1 MFALTMISFDHDLS
15 KKSVKSELWLEI
27 HTIFFRIFQERFRE
41 EEAKLEEI
49 SQFAI
54 YFENMKTLS
63 VEQKNRITGGK
74 GIIPSFIDRQ
84 QEGEVPSKDH
94 SEISKE
100 LGRVL
105 QEENLNFQIID
116 EFQGLE
122 SRSFPMDI
130 ALMDSNKNIKG
141 FVEVNGPHH
150 YIRTKEE
157 KRILRRDDELKKK
170 LYQFHYPGVP
180 LLAIDLRGEKKSVF
194 MKELKNWVKRL

>member
-1 MFALTMISFDHDLS
+1 MFALTMISFDQDLS

-41 EEAKLEEI
+41 EEAKLEDI

-54 YFENMKTLS
+54 YFENLKTLS
-63 VEQKNRITGGK
+63 ANQKNRITGGNVVL
-74 GIIPSFIDRQ
+74 PSFIDRR
-84 QEGEVPSKDH
+84 EVALPSKVH

-100 LGRVL
+100 LDRVL

-122 SRSFPMDI
+122 SRSFPIDI

-150 YIRTKEE
+150 YIRTKEG
-157 KRILRRDDELKKK
+157 KRIPKREDELKKK

-194 MKELKNWVKRL
+194 MKELKKWAKIL

>member
-1 MFALTMISFDHDLS
+1 MFALTMISFDCDFS
-15 KKSVKSELWLEI
+15 KRSVKSEVLLEM
-27 HTIFFRIFQERFRE
+27 HALLFRIFQERFRD
-41 EEAKLEEI
+41 EEAKLENI

-54 YFENMKTLS
+54 YFENLKTLS

-74 GIIPSFIDRQ
+74 GIIPSFIDRRAAHL
-84 QEGEVPSKDH
+84 PSKDH

-157 KRILRRDDELKKK
+157 KIILRREDELKKK

-180 LLAIDLRGEKKSVF
+180 LLAIDLVGEKKSVF
-194 MKELKNWVKRL
+194 MKELKEWVKRL

>member
-15 KKSVKSELWLEI
+15 KKSVKSELLLEM
-27 HTIFFRIFQERFRE
+27 HAMLFRIFQERFRD
-41 EEAKLEEI
+41 EEAKLKDI
-49 SQFAI
+49 SQLAI
-54 YFENMKTLS
+54 YFENLKTLS
-63 VEQKNRITGGK
+63 AEQKNRITGGK

-84 QEGEVPSKDH
+84 ELGIPSKGH

-100 LGRVL
+100 LVRVL

-116 EFQGLE
+116 EFEGLE

-130 ALMDSNKNIKG
+130 ALMDNNKNIKG

-150 YIRTKEE
+150 YIRTKEGR
-157 KRILRRDDELKKK
+157 RIHKRDDELKKK

-180 LLAIDLRGEKKSVF
+180 LFAIDLRGEKKSVF

>member
-1 MFALTMISFDHDLS
+1 MFALTVISFDQDLS
-15 KKSVKSELWLEI
+15 KKTVKSELLLAL
-27 HTIFFRIFQERFRE
+27 HALLFRIFQERFRYK
-41 EEAKLEEI
+41 EASLEAI

-54 YFENMKTLS
+54 YFENLKTLP
-63 VEQKNRITGGK
+63 EQQKNRITGGNVV
-74 GIIPSFIDRQ
+74 IPSFIDQ
-84 QEGEVPSKDH
+84 QELGLPSKDH

-100 LGRVL
+100 LGKVL
-105 QEENLNFQIID
+105 QEENIQFQIID

-122 SRSFPMDI
+122 SRWFPVDI

-150 YIRTKEE
+150 YIVTKGG

-180 LLAIDLRGEKKSVF
+180 LLAIDLRGEKKTVF
-194 MKELKNWVKRL
+194 MKELKNWLKRL